1 MKFILKYLYRKS
13 TVGTKQQEEGVLNSH
28 EIYYYIAV
36 TNKSTAIFS
45 NL

>member
-13 TVGTKQQEEGVLNSH
+13 TVGTKQQEGVLNSH
-28 EIYYYIAV
+28 EVYYYIAV